1 MTTGQDTAIR
11 RTRRWLETLAIT
23 LSGPALGM
31 AVHAKDPFWMHAP
44 VPWLILLPLLTGAQY
59 GLSHGVLTS
68 AVLSGL
74 AYAYGNSV
82 GHLDTALLSS
92 WGLGALVTGAIA
104 GQFRDVRE
112 ERMQRANALVLHL
125 SERVERAER
134 TGRIVKLSHE
144 RLEER
149 LAATRWSLGGSVELA
164 QRKMAELCSRRELG
178 ETLLDVLASQAMV
191 QVASLYWAGSAPLL
205 PMPVATLGAPS
216 HVRGLHPLVQRAWKT
231 RRLVAVGDLSDAIS
245 GDDGAVL
252 AAAPVITASG
262 HLVGVV
268 AIHQMPFMQFQAE
281 QLRSLL
287 MIVGQLG
294 DMMNDRLGELAKQ
307 NIVSA
312 RSVAEPARR
321 AVPPPLPAAAVA
333 IDMAAAAAPAVSEV
347 SAAST

>member
-1 MTTGQDTAIR
+1 MTTGQDTAVR
-11 RTRRWLETLAIT
+11 RTRRWIETLAIT
-23 LSGPALGM
+23 LSGPALGI
-31 AVHAKDPFWMHAP
+31 AVHPKDPFWMHAS
-44 VPWLILLPLLTGAQY
+44 VPWLVVLPLLTGAQY
-59 GLSHGVLTS
+59 GLAHGVMTS
-68 AVLSGL
+68 AILSAL
-74 AYAYGNSV
+74 AYAYGDSI
-82 GHLDTALLSS
+82 GHLDTVLLSS
-92 WGLGALVTGAIA
+92 WGLGALIVGAIA
-104 GQFRDVRE
+104 GQFRDARE
-112 ERMQRANALVLHL
+112 ERMQRANTLVAHL

-134 TGRIVKLSHE
+134 TGRVMKLSHE

-149 LAATRWSLGGSVELA
+149 LAATRWSLGGAVDLA

-178 ETLLDVLASQAMV
+178 EILLDVIASQAMV

-216 HVRGLHPLVQRAWKT
+216 QRRGLHPLVQRAWKT
-231 RRLVAVGDLSDAIS
+231 RRLVAVGDVSEAIS

-287 MIVGQLG
+287 MIIGQLG
-294 DMMNDRLGELAKQ
+294 DMMNDRLRELAQQ

-312 RSVAEPARR
+312 RSAVEPAR
-321 AVPPPLPAAAVA
+321 VVTPPPLPKAASK
-333 IDMAAAAAPAVSEV
+333 IDLSSAATKV

>member
-23 LSGPALGM
+23 LGGPALGM
-31 AVHAKDPFWMHAP
+31 AVHPKDPFWMHAP
-44 VPWLILLPLLTGAQY
+44 VPWLVLLPLLTGAQY
-59 GLSHGVLTS
+59 GLAHGVVSS
-68 AVLSGL
+68 AVLTAL
-74 AYAYGNSV
+74 AYVYSGSV
-82 GHLDTALLSS
+82 GHVEPHLLSS
-92 WGLGALVTGAIA
+92 WGLGALIVGAIA
-104 GQFRDVRE
+104 GQFRDARE
-112 ERMQRANALVLHL
+112 ERMQRANALVAHL

-134 TGRIVKLSHE
+134 TGRLMKLSHE

-149 LAATRWSLGGSVELA
+149 LAASRWSLGGSLEGA
-164 QRKMAELCSRRELG
+164 QRKMSELCSRRELG
-178 ETLLDVLASQAMV
+178 ETMLDVLASQAMV

-205 PMPVATLGAPS
+205 PLAVATLGAPNQGRS
-216 HVRGLHPLVQRAWKT
+216 LHPLVQRAWKT
-231 RRLVAVGDLSDAIS
+231 RRLCAVGDVSEAIS

-268 AIHQMPFMQFQAE
+268 AIHQMPFMAFHAE

-294 DMMNDRLGELAKQ
+294 DMMNDRLRELAHQ

-312 RSVAEPARR
+312 RSAVETLQVAPPALGKS
-321 AVPPPLPAAAVA
+321 VSA
-333 IDMAAAAAPAVSEV
+333 IDMATTAKSAVSEV

>member
-1 MTTGQDTAIR
+1 MIL

-31 AVHAKDPFWMHAP
+31 AFHPKDPFWMHAP
-44 VPWLILLPLLTGAQY
+44 VPWLVLLPLLTGAQY
-59 GLSHGVLTS
+59 GLAHGVMTS
-68 AVLSGL
+68 AILSAL
-74 AYAYGNSV
+74 AYLYGNSV
-82 GHLDTALLSS
+82 GHAETVLLSS
-92 WGLGALVTGAIA
+92 WGLGALLVGAIA

-112 ERMQRANALVLHL
+112 ERSQRSNSLVAHL

-134 TGRIVKLSHE
+134 AGRLLKLSHE

-149 LAATRWSLGGSVELA
+149 LAATRWSLGGSVEVA
-164 QRKMAELCSRRELG
+164 QRKMLDLCSRRDLG
-178 ETLLDVLASQAMV
+178 EVMLDVLASQAMV
-191 QVASLYWAGSAPLL
+191 QVASLYWAGSGQLL
-205 PMPVATLGAPS
+205 PLAVATLGVS
-216 HVRGLHPLVQRAWKT
+216 QQQSRTLHPLVQRAWKT
-231 RRLVAVGDLSDAIS
+231 RRLVAVGDVSEAMS

-252 AAAPVITASG
+252 AAAPVITSSG
-262 HLVGVV
+262 HLIGVV

-294 DMMNDRLGELAKQ
+294 DMMNDRLRELANQ

-312 RSVAEPARR
+312 RSAA
-321 AVPPPLPAAAVA
+321 LPAPVASPAVRGNS
-333 IDMAAAAAPAVSEV
+333 IDMPTTATSAVSEV